1 MTENQQHK
9 AYQLLVEKYIP
20 KPTPEQLELC
30 ETLFI
35 EWVQSGN
42 QGLLSHLLEFI
53 GSHESKEI
61 RKLAMK
67 TLKIELPEDKKK
79 NIIELWIN
87 HPSPTLVEYIETI
100 VKSTELPQPLVAA
113 TYLMLNKWDLLEEL
127 DPELE
132 LIDQY
137 VKELDPLM
145 GSLLFARINQ
155 LKSFERYET
164 TLNSQNNFIEDNKT
178 NISILDKIRSKDY
191 DYLWEN
197 LLQYPFPFI
206 CELMKILA
214 DDKWLPRNSSDVEIF
229 ETLIEQIGT
238 KGWYNVSE
246 IKWMTVSKKIGNKY
260 VPLTDIEIRNRQFEL
275 LISPELIK
283 RPDRIQ
289 IKKVKIRG
297 HFNLV
302 NPDIDL
308 HIYQKS
314 IRKSDI
320 DGLLHI
326 PIYTDNG
333 VEIAEFMIPAVST
346 NSFNMDEDGLYF
358 SVRNQSGLF
367 TVDIDAL
374 ATLLL
379 PVSSHSEAVTE
390 IIPNL
395 KEKSKK
401 SSLSALD
408 ALELLSSLH
417 RGREY
422 RLWDLK
428 QSGVL
433 EAVSDKIETC
443 GCVFGL
449 DIGDHLTKASFVSGP
464 NCDLTPQTW
473 KFPSLI
479 HYISLNE
486 FLIGTKVIE
495 KGLQNSSQTFR
506 NWMSGLYSGNV
517 KLLRIRNVKISPQ
530 MAFEHFLNT
539 LIFDLRTEINHDVK
553 NLSLTYSM
561 ELPLSLHKWI
571 ISIGK
576 KLDFQN
582 ITLVD
587 NLTSLMLAE
596 SKLANQRGN
605 VMILDIGSSQ
615 MSAAVATIDFKKSR
629 KRIELERL
637 KEKQIG
643 EPSII
648 AKISTKF
655 GSNQITEFLT
665 SLNPQQST
673 NESKYDEFQ
682 ELKHELSLKFEGN
695 INTSNKSPKEVLYTL
710 NKEISDNVI
719 NVNDKFVESD
729 IFSAFKLMIRNI
741 IIKAAQRGIDKSK
754 IDTILIYGDGANWP
768 IYLEYLHTNFND
780 IPMYIENEI
789 SYPALGAS
797 IAGLG
802 YSWKFNPERD
812 YLLKLT
818 QEGSTLFETV
828 IRRGEMVSNKFKN
841 FEIRFGAR
849 FEHMVLDYWT
859 RFPKFM
865 NEQKILP
872 MKDSEYQDHRRSDD
886 NLFDFDRIHRD
897 LTNVQENTI
906 LSVQVS
912 NIAKFTLKL
921 QDEDKEKSIDLQT
934 FIH

>member
-67 TLKIELPEDKKK
+67 TLKMELPNDKKK

-87 HPSPTLVEYIETI
+87 HPSPTLVEYIESI
-100 VKSTELPQPLVAA
+100 VKSTDLPQPLVAA

-127 DPELE
+127 DPQLE

-164 TLNSQNNFIEDNKT
+164 TLSSQNNFAEDKKS

-197 LLQYPFPFI
+197 LLEYPFPFI

-214 DDKWLPRNSSDVEIF
+214 DDKWVPRNSSDREIF

-238 KGWYNVSE
+238 KGWYNVNE
-246 IKWMTVSKKIGNKY
+246 IKWMTVSKKVGNKY
-260 VPLTDIEIRNRQFEL
+260 LQLTDIEVRNRQFEL

-326 PIYTDNG
+326 PIYTNNG

-358 SVRNQSGLF
+358 SVRNQSGLL

-390 IIPNL
+390 IIPSL

-428 QSGVL
+428 QSGVF
-433 EAVSDKIETC
+433 EAEASQVETC

-449 DIGDHLTKASFVSGP
+449 DIGDHTTKASFVPGS
-464 NCDLTPQTW
+464 NCDLNPQTW
-473 KFPSLI
+473 KLPSLI
-479 HYISLNE
+479 HYVSLNE

-495 KGLQNSSQTFR
+495 QGLENSSQTFG
-506 NWMSGLYSGNV
+506 NWISGLYSGSI
-517 KLLRIRNVKISPQ
+517 KLLRIHNVKISPQ

-539 LIFDLRTEINHDVK
+539 LIADLRIEVDHEVK
-553 NLSLTYSM
+553 DLSLTYSM

-576 KLDFQN
+576 NLNFQN
-582 ITLVD
+582 VTLVD
-587 NLTSLMLAE
+587 NLTSLVLAE
-596 SKLANQRGN
+596 TKLANQRGN
-605 VMILDIGSSQ
+605 VLIIDIGSSQ
-615 MSAAVATIDFKKSR
+615 MSAVIAKSDFKKSR
-629 KRIELERL
+629 KRIEIERL

-643 EPSII
+643 EPIII

-655 GSNQITEFLT
+655 GSNQITEFLG
-665 SLNPQQST
+665 SLNRQQNT
-673 NESKYDEFQ
+673 NERYSEFQ
-682 ELKHELSLKFEGN
+682 FLKHELSYKFEGKLN
-695 INTSNKSPKEVLYTL
+695 VSNKSVKEILYTL
-710 NKEISDNVI
+710 NNETNDSSI
-719 NVNDKFVESD
+719 NVNDKFAESD
-729 IFSAFKLMIRNI
+729 IFSAFKLMMRNI
-741 IIKAAQRGIDKSK
+741 IIKAAQRGVDKSK
-754 IDTILIYGDGANWP
+754 IDTILIYGDGAKWP
-768 IYLEYLHTNFND
+768 MYLEYLYTNFSD
-780 IPMYIENEI
+780 IPLYIETEI
-789 SYPALGAS
+789 SYSALGAS

-802 YSWKFNPERD
+802 HSWQFYPERD

-828 IRRGEMVSNKFKN
+828 ISRGENVSNKFKK

-849 FEHMVLDYWT
+849 FEHIVLDYWT

-865 NEQKILP
+865 NEQNILP

-886 NLFDFDRIHRD
+886 VQFDFDRIHRD
-897 LTNVQENTI
+897 ITNVQENTI
-906 LSVQVS
+906 LSIQIS
-912 NIAKFTLKL
+912 NNGKLSLKL
-921 QDEDKEKSIDLQT
+921 QDEDKEKTIDLQT